1 MEEELRNYVEKTFHL
16 TEKQIRSMS
25 EEELDELYLKSC
37 DNEEAVACRYDGKES
52 EQNEEYMTELGLA
65 ADFTDWLA
73 ENT

>member
-37 DNEEAVACRYDGKES
+37 DNE
-52 EQNEEYMTELGLA
+52 
-65 ADFTDWLA
+65 
-73 ENT
+73 